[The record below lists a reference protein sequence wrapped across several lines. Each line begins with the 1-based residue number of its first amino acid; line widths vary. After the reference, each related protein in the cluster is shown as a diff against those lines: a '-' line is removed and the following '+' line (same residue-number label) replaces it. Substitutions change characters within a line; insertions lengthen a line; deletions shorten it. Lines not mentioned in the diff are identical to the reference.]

1 MVSHFVYEGGALV
14 GSALLKSL
22 AYKAAAVQ
30 ETDLSMSYIEHSKF
44 VPHIKFLCTQQT
56 QNICITF
63 VQRRSNRRR
72 SNILQMLYKCFV
84 FAG

>member
-30 ETDLSMSYIEHSKF
+30 ETDLSMSYIEHSK
-44 VPHIKFLCTQQT
+44 
-56 QNICITF
+56 
-63 VQRRSNRRR
+63 
-72 SNILQMLYKCFV
+72 
-84 FAG
+84 